1 MFKIKVKRRSDQR
14 AASQDTRHVSR
25 SRPVLKEWG
34 DQGGMRE
41 PITEAV
47 RNTDAGTD
55 FVERY
60 FPSHPSPIKCL
71 LEPQGED
78 MTVKELREALKGVP
92 GDMPVATADEMLVVF
107 AQVVED
113 AFVISDMGLEDDEAV
128 EYWREEEEDD
138 ESPQE
143 LTGTGS
149 VNPAP
154 AA

>member
-1 MFKIKVKRRSDQR
+1 
-14 AASQDTRHVSR
+14 
-25 SRPVLKEWG
+25 
-34 DQGGMRE
+34 
-41 PITEAV
+41 
-47 RNTDAGTD
+47 
-55 FVERY
+55 
-60 FPSHPSPIKCL
+60 
-71 LEPQGED
+71 

-128 EYWREEEEDD
+128 EYWREEEDD

-143 LTGTGS
+143 LTGTAS